1 MQLRWYQDEGV
12 FSIFDYFERGGTGN
26 PIIAMPTGTGK
37 SLVIAAFLERVFSLW
52 PRQRVIMLTH
62 VKELI
67 EQNAEELLKLW
78 PTAPLGIYSAGL
90 KQRDVI
96 LPIIFG
102 GIQSVAKHP
111 EWFGWRDLVL
121 IDECHLLSPND
132 DTQYQKAIAALKT
145 INPHLKVIGL
155 SATPFRL
162 RQGMLTDGGLFTD
175 ICYDITGPEAFNRL
189 IAEGWI
195 SPLVAKPTKTVIDVS
210 GVGMV
215 NGDFKRGELE
225 KAVDKDEITYGAVKE
240 TCELG
245 YDRNCWL
252 TFGAGIKNVE
262 HITAMF
268 QSFGVSSVA
277 VHSDYSDT
285 ENRNRIKAFKRGEF
299 RNLVNMN
306 KFTTGFNHPP
316 IDLIADL
323 QPTCSPGK
331 HVQKGGRGTRPSP
344 ATGKLN
350 CLYLDFARNTV
361 RNGPINDPR
370 IPNKPGKG
378 GGDVPVRICDVCGT
392 YNHAAARFCGGGSSA
407 EEGKLR
413 GGCGQ
418 AFEFETKIFASA
430 YEGQVLASD
439 APIVEYF
446 NVQRVLYNKHEKKNA
461 EGFLISP
468 PSIKVSYF
476 CGLQMFTEWVCLEHS
491 GMAGKRARDWW
502 RQRHAEEPPATTYEA
517 LQRTREL
524 KVPARI
530 RVWTNK
536 KYPEVLGYEY

>member
-1 MQLRWYQDEGV
+1 MLLRWYQDEAV
-12 FSIFDYFERGGTGN
+12 FSVFDYFERGGTGN

-37 SLVIAAFLERVFSLW
+37 SLVIAAFLKKVFDLW

-67 EQNAEELLKLW
+67 EQNAEELMKLW
-78 PTAPLGIYSAGL
+78 PTAPLGIFSAGL
-90 KQRDVI
+90 KQRDTM

-102 GIQSVAKHP
+102 GIASVIKNP
-111 EWFGWRDLVL
+111 EIFGWRDLIL
-121 IDECHLLSPND
+121 IDECHLLGPND
-132 DTQYQKAIAALKT
+132 DTMYQKAIAALKT
-145 INPHLKVIGL
+145 INPWIKVIGL

-189 IAEGWI
+189 IAEGFI
-195 SPLVAKPTKTVIDVS
+195 SPLIPKRTLTQIDVS
-210 GVGMV
+210 GVGLS
-215 NGDFKRGELE
+215 NGDFRKGELE

-240 TCELG
+240 TCEQG
-245 YDRNCWL
+245 YDRQSWL
-252 TFGAGIKNVE
+252 TFGAGIANVE
-262 HITAMF
+262 HIASMF
-268 QSFGVSSVA
+268 QSFGVSAVA
-277 VHSDYSDT
+277 VHSDLASA
-285 ENRNRIKAFKRGEF
+285 ENDRRIRDFKSGAVRC
-299 RNLVNMN
+299 LVNMN

-344 ATGKLN
+344 STGKKN
-350 CLYLDFARNTV
+350 CLFLDFAGNTR

-378 GGDVPVRICDVCGT
+378 GGDVPVRICECGA
-392 YNHAAARFCGGGSSA
+392 YNHAAARFCCNC
-407 EEGKLR
+407 GKP
-413 GGCGQ
+413 
-418 AFEFETKIFASA
+418 FEFETKIFAEAS
-430 YEGQVLASD
+430 EMPVLASD

-446 NVQRVLYNKHEKKNA
+446 NVQRVIYNRHEKKNR
-461 EGFLISP
+461 EGTLISP
-468 PSIKVSYF
+468 PSMKVSYF
-476 CGLQMFTEWVCLEHS
+476 CGLQMFSEWVCLEHP

-502 RQRHAEEPPATTYEA
+502 RQRHAEEPPATTHEA

-536 KYPEVLGYEY
+536 QYPTVLGYEY